1 MRPPVASVRQVLPP
15 PSSGAAFSFAGPGFH
30 TGVANRLSLRPGTD
44 GVGRLRR
51 DGIEEVV
58 WGPGSRPEAV
68 GRCTSS
74 AGAGPLE
81 HLSAAALANGV
92 SGWVLEVDH
101 GDLPIFDG
109 SAAVWDEAFAHEAFP
124 RRSELTESVLPVSG
138 RWVSGRGGVLEAEPS
153 DRFRMRVEWTRG
165 PCGIEVWEGGAQDL
179 AGILGARTFAT
190 AMEYA
195 GALQAGLLKGTG
207 PGSGRLLRGDDLPRT
222 ALELAREL
230 GVDPSERVWS
240 GGPERVPGE
249 CAAHKAIDLAG
260 DIGVWIGYLPP
271 LSVFARDAGH
281 ELHHRLGRALRDALE
296 A

>member
-1 MRPPVASVRQVLPP
+1 V
-15 PSSGAAFSFAGPGFH
+15 
-30 TGVANRLSLRPGTD
+30 
-44 GVGRLRR
+44 RR
-51 DGIEEVV
+51 DGEELVV
-58 WGPGSRPEAV
+58 WGLGSRPEPV

-74 AGAGPLE
+74 AGVGPLE

-92 SGWVLEVDH
+92 SGWILEVEH

-109 SAAVWDEAFAHEAFP
+109 SAAIWAEAFAHDSFP
-124 RRSELTESVLPVSG
+124 RRSDSTESVRPVSG
-138 RWVSGRGGVLEAEPS
+138 RWISERGGVLEAEPS
-153 DRFRMRVEWTRG
+153 DRFRMSVEWTRG
-165 PCGIEVWEGGAQDL
+165 PHGIEVWEGGARDL

-207 PGSGRLLRGDDLPRT
+207 PSSGRLLRGEAVSDA
-222 ALELAREL
+222 ALGLAREL
-230 GVDPSERVWS
+230 GVDPSERVWT
-240 GGPERVPGE
+240 GGPQRIPGE
-249 CAAHKAIDLAG
+249 CAAHKAVDLAG